1 MLWIE
6 LVRDGTV
13 IASNKDDI
21 GIVAPHHE
29 EFREME
35 IQKHPVVD
43 LVRKGDV
50 LNFNRNDETCTVLN
64 GRQVTYQGEAWFLS
78 NLTNKLLNRTGPMHG
93 APYWSFNGKN
103 LNDIYNET
111 YKDYT
116 FE

>member
-1 MLWIE
+1 MMGLKE
-6 LVRDGTV
+6 
-13 IASNKDDI
+13 
-21 GIVAPHHE
+21 
-29 EFREME
+29 
-35 IQKHPVVD
+35 
-43 LVRKGDV
+43 GDV

-64 GRQVTYQGEAWFLS
+64 GRQVSYQGEAWFLS

-93 APYWSFNGKN
+93 APYWSFDGKN